1 MNATRVAA
9 IVLNWRG
16 ADDTL
21 ACLKSLHAQ
30 QRKPDTICVI
40 DNASDDDSVARIQA
54 AYPHVELAV
63 NAKNEGYGR
72 GHNPT
77 LERLLSEGYTWLWL
91 VNNDAEVR
99 NDGLK
104 HLLEH
109 AGQQPAAGAIG
120 AMIYEHDR
128 PDQLQ
133 ACGGG
138 RVDWWLGRSSQF
150 LEPVE
155 DARLDYITGACL
167 FLRADALRQIG
178 LFDPAFFM
186 YWEDV
191 DLCLRLKQ
199 AGWSLSVAPQAHV
212 LHRSSGSLDHDP
224 LLKDRLMNASA
235 VHFFRTH
242 GAWGGWPALA
252 AGIGGRVMKR
262 VLSGRWAAAGAVMR
276 GAMHGLRKRA

>member
-1 MNATRVAA
+1 MNDDRVAA
-9 IVLNWRG
+9 VVLNWRG

-21 ACLKSLHAQ
+21 ACLKSLHELE
-30 QRKPDTICVI
+30 RRPDTICVI

-54 AYPHVELAV
+54 AYPNVERMV
-63 NAKNEGYGR
+63 NARNEGYGR

-77 LERLLSEGYTWLWL
+77 LQRLLSEGYTWLWL

-99 NDGLK
+99 SDCLN

-109 AGQQPAAGAIG
+109 ARQHPAAGAIG

-128 PDQLQ
+128 HDQLQ
-133 ACGGG
+133 AWGGG
-138 RVDWWLGRSSQF
+138 RVDWRLGRSFQC

-167 FLRADALRQIG
+167 FLRADALQQIG

-191 DLCLRLKQ
+191 DLCIRLRQ
-199 AGWSLSVAPQAHV
+199 AGWSLSVATQAHV
-212 LHRSSGSLDHDP
+212 LHRSSSSLNHNAA
-224 LLKDRLMNASA
+224 LKDRLMNASA
-235 VHFFRTH
+235 VHFFRKH
-242 GAWGGWPALA
+242 GALGGWPAVLV
-252 AGIGGRVMKR
+252 GSGGRVCKR
-262 VLSGRWAAAGAVMR
+262 MLTGRWAQAVAVAK
-276 GAMHGLRKRA
+276 GVFQGLNQRQ

>member
-1 MNATRVAA
+1 MNGDRVAA

-21 ACLKSLHAQ
+21 ACLKSLHTQA
-30 QRKPDTICVI
+30 RRPNTICVI

-54 AYPHVELAV
+54 AYPNVELAV
-63 NAKNEGYGR
+63 NTQNEGYGR

-77 LERLLSEGYTWLWL
+77 LERLLSEDYAWLWL
-91 VNNDAEVR
+91 VNNDAQIR

-109 AGQQPAAGAIG
+109 AGRHPAAGAIG
-120 AMIYEHDR
+120 AVIYEHDC

-133 ACGGG
+133 AWGGG
-138 RVDWWLGRSSQF
+138 RIDWRLGRSFQW
-150 LEPVE
+150 LEPVN

-167 FLRADALRQIG
+167 LLRAEALRQTG

-212 LHRSSGSLDHDP
+212 LHRSSSSLDYDP
-224 LLKDRLMNASA
+224 MLKDRLMNASA

-242 GAWGGWPALA
+242 GALGGWPALV

-262 VLSGRWAAAGAVMR
+262 VLSGRWAAAAAVLRGAVQ
-276 GAMHGLRKRA
+276 GLRRRP